1 MDIEKSIPEGA
12 ADLTERVIFKEASSF
27 SLAFLMRFLSDRPMI
42 MLLTSPPG

>member
-27 SLAFLMRFLSDRPMI
+27 SLAFLMCFLSDHPMI
-42 MLLTSPPG
+42 MLTSPPG